1 MTRRYRLPLFAQTIS
16 LNTGV
21 RKEASSDGWFYPR
34 DGIEEVALQEAGCL
48 SDDDTDQWVR
58 SLPQYAPDGYGGLK
72 LVDNTG
78 ASVYPTNP
86 QSVVSPSYHFAGWA
100 RDQIASATSFYDQS
114 GMGNHGVFM
123 AGLTAAAAWATPGL
137 LTIANPTG
145 LNTVLQIPPINF
157 DYGAGES
164 LCVFWRGFSTP
175 EASDQALFGDNGDL
189 VGPVQSHGMELKTT
203 STGKAKFNLRDSAG
217 ALFAGGTTARTVAE
231 AAVEHT
237 FAVVLDGV
245 TRKYG
250 MYVDGYRDDS
260 FSSNYLT
267 YASGNA
273 PDFSYANKT
282 LKLSTNGQISGGNI
296 FGVQSQTRAL
306 HVLRR
311 AAGLGLTGS
320 EDAMIARLHRDPTAL
335 VSKFEW

>member
-1 MTRRYRLPLFAQTIS
+1 
-16 LNTGV
+16 
-21 RKEASSDGWFYPR
+21 
-34 DGIEEVALQEAGCL
+34 
-48 SDDDTDQWVR
+48 
-58 SLPQYAPDGYGGLK
+58 
-72 LVDNTG
+72 
-78 ASVYPTNP
+78 
-86 QSVVSPSYHFAGWA
+86 
-100 RDQIASATSFYDQS
+100 
-114 GMGNHGVFM
+114 MGNHGVFM